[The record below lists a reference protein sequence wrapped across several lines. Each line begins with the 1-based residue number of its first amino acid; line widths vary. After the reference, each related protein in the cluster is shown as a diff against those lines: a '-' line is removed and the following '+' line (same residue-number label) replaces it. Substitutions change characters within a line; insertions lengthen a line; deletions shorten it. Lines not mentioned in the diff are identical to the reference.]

1 MKKQGEVKA
10 GMIKVPP
17 GVEIVNPDEYLFTI
31 DSPTSVF
38 MEIDVRKGRGYEP
51 VEKREE
57 EELKRL
63 LKRAGKILE
72 KIPEEEHKGS

>member
-1 MKKQGEVKA
+1 MSYVTVSAKIRKELYE
-10 GMIKVPP
+10 MIKAYNIPISKVIR
-17 GVEIVNPDEYLFTI
+17 EALER
-31 DSPTSVF
+31 
-38 MEIDVRKGRGYEP
+38 E

-72 KIPEEEHKGS
+72 KIPEEELVNTIRSTREEQ